1 MGKAYDTQ
9 SAMSVGD
16 PRLEQL
22 LEVTCSLAT
31 ATSEEEVARALTSDG
46 ISALGAAYGGMWL
59 LDRDKAQLRLVG
71 VSQLPRGTVD
81 RWSMVSVDIDAP
93 MPQAVRDNAPVFVDS
108 LDDYRARFPESFERI
123 RDTIS
128 SPEASYAMAP
138 ICDKGPPLGAL
149 VITYDKVGA
158 ASANAT
164 VLMILA
170 RQIAVAL
177 RRIESHA
184 AEFAARLDAEE
195 ATRAREEIL
204 SVVSHDL
211 RNPLGT
217 ILMGVTT
224 LQQLVDPETTPKA
237 DRILVIAERIQRQSD
252 RMARLIEDLVDFAGI
267 QAGKLSIERRPTAP
281 EKIIAATAE
290 LFGPLAQERNV
301 GFKVDIAEKLPVID
315 VDPERGLQVFANLV
329 TNALKVTSKGGQVTV
344 GATDGDEVVFFVR
357 DSGPGIDASE
367 LPRLF
372 ERYWRSKKA
381 TYKGAGL
388 GLSIARGI
396 VDAHHGRIWAESQV
410 GVGATFFFTLTP
422 RA

>member
-1 MGKAYDTQ
+1 ME
-9 SAMSVGD
+9 
-16 PRLEQL
+16 LL
-22 LEVTCSLAT
+22 LEVTGSLAT
-31 ATSEEEVARALTSDG
+31 ATSEEEVARALTNDG

-59 LDRDKAQLRLVG
+59 LDRDKAQLRLIG
-71 VSQLPRGTVD
+71 VSQLPRGSVD
-81 RWSMVSVDIDAP
+81 RWATVSIEIDAP
-93 MPQAVRDNAPVFVDS
+93 MPECVRTNTPVFVDT
-108 LDDYRARFPESFERI
+108 LDDYRARYPDSFERI

-128 SPEASYAMAP
+128 SPDASYAMAP

-149 VITYDKVGA
+149 VITYDKRGA
-158 ASANAT
+158 ASANGT
-164 VLMILA
+164 VLKILA
-170 RQIAVAL
+170 RLIAVAL
-177 RRIESHA
+177 RRIESNA
-184 AEFAARLDAEE
+184 AELAARLDAEE

-224 LQQLVDPETTPKA
+224 LQQLVDPTTPKA
-237 DRILVIAERIQRQSD
+237 DRILVIADRIQRQSD

-281 EKIIAATAE
+281 DKIIAATAE
-290 LFGPLAQERNV
+290 LFSQLAQERNV
-301 GFKVDIAEKLPVID
+301 GFKVDLADKLPVID
-315 VDPERGLQVFANLV
+315 VDPERAVQVLANLV
-329 TNALKVTSKGGQVTV
+329 TNALKVTSKGGQVTI
-344 GATDGDEVVFFVR
+344 GATDGDEVVFYVR

-396 VDAHHGRIWAESQV
+396 VEAHNGRIWAESQV

-422 RA
+422 RV

>member
-1 MGKAYDTQ
+1 ME
-9 SAMSVGD
+9 
-16 PRLEQL
+16 LL
-22 LEVTCSLAT
+22 LEVTGSLAT
-31 ATSEEEVARALTSDG
+31 ATSEEEVARALTNDG

-59 LDRDKAQLRLVG
+59 LDRDKAQLRLIG
-71 VSQLPRGTVD
+71 VSQLPRGSVD
-81 RWSMVSVDIDAP
+81 RWATVSIEIDAP
-93 MPQAVRDNAPVFVDS
+93 MPECVRTNTPVFVDT
-108 LDDYRARFPESFERI
+108 LDDYRARYPDSFERI

-128 SPEASYAMAP
+128 SPDASYAMAP

-149 VITYDKVGA
+149 VITYDKRGA
-158 ASANAT
+158 ASANGT
-164 VLMILA
+164 VLKILA
-170 RQIAVAL
+170 RLIAVAL
-177 RRIESHA
+177 RRIESNA
-184 AEFAARLDAEE
+184 AELAARLDAEE

-224 LQQLVDPETTPKA
+224 LQQLVDPATPKA
-237 DRILVIAERIQRQSD
+237 DRILVIADRIQRQSD

-281 EKIIAATAE
+281 DKIIAATAE
-290 LFGPLAQERNV
+290 LFSQLAQERNV
-301 GFKVDIAEKLPVID
+301 GFKVDLADKLPVID
-315 VDPERGLQVFANLV
+315 VDPERAVQVLANLV
-329 TNALKVTSKGGQVTV
+329 TNALKVTSKGGQVTI
-344 GATDGDEVVFFVR
+344 GATDGDEVVFYVR

-396 VDAHHGRIWAESQV
+396 VEAHNGRIWAESQV

-422 RA
+422 RV